1 VTGLGGTPTGTVT
14 IMNGAN
20 LLCTITLS
28 GGSGSCS
35 VVFNTISSPALTA
48 HYMGDMNYAGSISAT
63 VSGTVN
69 PGTSVTTITSVVPN
83 PSAVGGAV
91 VVTVTVT
98 GAGATPVG
106 LVTVTTTG
114 TTAPNPSSCTFTTVG
129 GTGNCSLTY
138 TATGTSSITA
148 TFTLDPNYNTSSAT
162 TSHAV
167 N

>member
-1 VTGLGGTPTGTVT
+1 VTGLGGTPTGMVT

-20 LLCTITLS
+20 LLCTITLA
-28 GGSGSCS
+28 GGTGSCNG
-35 VVFNTISSPALTA
+35 VFNNIGSPVLTA
-48 HYMGDMNYAGSISAT
+48 NYMGDMNYAGSSSAT
-63 VSGTVN
+63 VSGTVLA
-69 PGTSVTTITSVVPN
+69 GTSVTSITSETPD
-83 PSAVGGAV
+83 PSAVGGSV
-91 VVTVTVT
+91 DVTVTVT